1 MRLAL
6 ALPGRWFRVPLG
18 DPRAGERIR
27 ELAVELVGGRDDRAG
42 SRIALRRRLEAALE
56 RAEAAGAEQ
65 LHLGLALEPDVP
77 MPAVASVYPGLPV
90 PSESADADAVLAALV
105 PLVLRA
111 AHEPAG
117 GSAMPGADDRVFA
130 AGRSRILRRPVVR
143 DVPADACDS
152 AVHGA
157 GTVHEAGIVHETG
170 TVPSLAID
178 YWLTVPGERR
188 AALLHLDLPLLAP
201 VALLLALGDAIA
213 LAARFEP
220 SSGLAD
226 ELRADA

>member
-1 MRLAL
+1 
-6 ALPGRWFRVPLG
+6 VPLG
-18 DPRAGERIR
+18 DPGAGERIR

-42 SRIALRRRLEAALE
+42 TRIALRRRLEAALE

-77 MPAVASVYPGLPV
+77 MPAVASVYPGMPV
-90 PSESADADAVLAALV
+90 PAVSADADAVLAALV

-117 GSAMPGADDRVFA
+117 GSATPGDDDRVLA

-143 DVPADACDS
+143 EVPTDA
-152 AVHGA
+152 A
-157 GTVHEAGIVHETG
+157 GGTAGS
-170 TVPSLAID
+170 TVPSLAVD
-178 YWLTVPGERR
+178 YWITVPGERR

-201 VALLLALGDAIA
+201 AALLLALGDAIA

-220 SSGLAD
+220 ASGLAE
-226 ELRADA
+226 ELRTDA